1 MLGLETC
8 LGLETHLTG
17 LGLGLVSK
25 GLGLGTS
32 GLVNITED
40 IVNSLTPYS
49 CITRFFNSKKNYI
62 HLPI

>member
-32 GLVNITED
+32 GLVNITVSWRPS
-40 IVNSLTPYS
+40 IILTKAGQSEKWYRCQP
-49 CITRFFNSKKNYI
+49 
-62 HLPI
+62 P